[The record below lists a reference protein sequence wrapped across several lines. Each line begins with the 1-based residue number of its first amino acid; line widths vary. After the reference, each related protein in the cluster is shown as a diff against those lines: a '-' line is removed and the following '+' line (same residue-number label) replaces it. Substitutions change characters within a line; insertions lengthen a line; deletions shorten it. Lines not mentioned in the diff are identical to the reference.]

1 MLGLPRSTEYN
12 KRIPKERFYE
22 NLQPDSKIKRCFVE
36 QIGTIYWRNKIAP
49 STTNLA
55 EGRVVTEIE
64 VFEITLK
71 TSFLDEGVLHLIDR
85 SIPYHILFLL
95 RYEGKYQAWIAYKK
109 ASAGKTAFKVSAYY
123 HTDWLDNEVLPLK
136 LEGLNMDAAYEN
148 FVYQIAGKALQKKE
162 NQSLQEA
169 VEKAEKV
176 KILNRQI
183 EVLEAKIRR
192 EKQFNVQVKLSDELK
207 ELKKELEAQANG

>member
-1 MLGLPRSTEYN
+1 
-12 KRIPKERFYE
+12 
-22 NLQPDSKIKRCFVE
+22 
-36 QIGTIYWRNKIAP
+36 
-49 STTNLA
+49 
-55 EGRVVTEIE
+55 
-64 VFEITLK
+64 
-71 TSFLDEGVLHLIDR
+71 
-85 SIPYHILFLL
+85 
-95 RYEGKYQAWIAYKK
+95 
-109 ASAGKTAFKVSAYY
+109 
-123 HTDWLDNEVLPLK
+123 
-136 LEGLNMDAAYEN
+136 MDAAYEN